1 MKNQL
6 TSFIYYLY
14 EKILTRNIQ
23 SETLENKE
31 KRKLYS
37 TGKLGLRFPEFP
49 NDNRTSGNW

>member
-6 TSFIYYLY
+6 INFIHYLY
-14 EKILTRNIQ
+14 KKILTRNTQ

-49 NDNRTSGNW
+49 NDNRTSSN